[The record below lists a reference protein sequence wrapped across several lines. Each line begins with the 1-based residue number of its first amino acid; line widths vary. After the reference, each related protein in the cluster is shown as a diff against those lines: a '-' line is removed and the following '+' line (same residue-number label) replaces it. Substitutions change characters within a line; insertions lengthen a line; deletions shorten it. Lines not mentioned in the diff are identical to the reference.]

1 VLVAISANGFLE
13 VIFGG
18 FGQKYRNGLDWKVNS
33 HDVVVFLNL
42 HIASVFFE
50 EFVQIFELFS
60 SGSYLLSK
68 FDFFTDFWE

>member
-1 VLVAISANGFLE
+1 VLVAVSANGLLE

-18 FGQKYRNGLDWKVNS
+18 FGQKYRNWLDGEVNS

-60 SGSYLLSK
+60 CRSYLLSK